1 MNWFL
6 LFGHFSRQTFPIRV
20 PTWLLLRRTLP
31 HRSSQQPLQ
40 LWPVLPASELVSRAA
55 ELVEERS
62 LVLRLEGGGS
72 WLIVYVW
79 CVYVCGRIIPAPGGK
94 KPTAF
99 CFLEKLPQISCPEKL
114 PLTIFFVYP
123 RRRMN
128 RIGVLFSSFA
138 VKDEDNIRHR
148 RDSLPNLHK

>member
-1 MNWFL
+1 MNDEKGKFYRY
-6 LFGHFSRQTFPIRV
+6 FSSEDLKLEVPL

-72 WLIVYVW
+72 AWLIVYVW
-79 CVYVCGRIIPAPGGK
+79 CDYVCGRIE
-94 KPTAF
+94 
-99 CFLEKLPQISCPEKL
+99 FLENYRKFPGKL
-114 PLTIFFVYP
+114 PLTI
-123 RRRMN
+123 
-128 RIGVLFSSFA
+128 L
-138 VKDEDNIRHR
+138 
-148 RDSLPNLHK
+148 